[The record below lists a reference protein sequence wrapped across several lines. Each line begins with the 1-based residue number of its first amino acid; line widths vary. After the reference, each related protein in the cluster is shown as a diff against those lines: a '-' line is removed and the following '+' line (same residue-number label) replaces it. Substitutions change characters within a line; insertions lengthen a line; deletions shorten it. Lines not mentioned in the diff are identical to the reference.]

1 MTNDNFKEIPESEWF
16 ELYES
21 QVCVVVLEDGE
32 VFAGYFEDPEGE
44 PRTFDLQGCYAYT
57 YDKKWSRASGSEP
70 GMSYCGLEEDMI
82 QNVFVPKADVE
93 LDACMALWS

>member
-1 MTNDNFKEIPESEWF
+1 MIISKKFLKANGLNFMKAKS
-16 ELYES
+16 
-21 QVCVVVLEDGE
+21 CVVVLEDGE

-57 YDKKWSRASGSEP
+57 YDKKWSRASGSEQ